1 MPGRV
6 CAGATL
12 ALAMFREAARIS
24 IPLPGW
30 GAEGQGNRKVKVHW
44 YCGVVSFAGAPEV
57 LNVNNRRWS
66 KAQPVD
72 NAPLFISPGGG
83 W

>member
-1 MPGRV
+1 MGGWPLQCFALLVGERRHWFRCVRRFVMPGRV

-30 GAEGQGNRKVKVHW
+30 GAEGQGNRKVKVH
-44 YCGVVSFAGAPEV
+44 
-57 LNVNNRRWS
+57 
-66 KAQPVD
+66 
-72 NAPLFISPGGG
+72 
-83 W
+83 